1 MGQLNIAMVPTGL
14 KKNKTITSTSNQGI
28 LLNANSD
35 SVGLGQV
42 HIFTDNADVLV

>member
-1 MGQLNIAMVPTGL
+1 
-14 KKNKTITSTSNQGI
+14 

-42 HIFTDNADVLV
+42 HIFTDNADVLVWGPHLEKQDSNNIQAIMNVC